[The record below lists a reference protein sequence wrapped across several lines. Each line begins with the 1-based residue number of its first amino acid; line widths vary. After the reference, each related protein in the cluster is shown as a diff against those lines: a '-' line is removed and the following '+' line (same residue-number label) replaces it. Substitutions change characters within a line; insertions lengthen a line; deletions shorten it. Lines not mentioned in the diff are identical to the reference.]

1 MYKNIYGKNR
11 VERAW
16 LMYKN
21 IPPKGYD
28 RPPTGLKSFRE
39 LGITAKFT
47 NESLYVEDFDNP
59 QMNNRKFVVVRSQK
73 FTVQRPRYYFISI
86 IGKFEDLINSS
97 RPGNYLGFCS
107 CRDYNR
113 RCKHK
118 RAIEYVIQNNTYD
131 FRAGDIFEVLS
142 LNLKF

>member
-1 MYKNIYGKNR
+1 MYKDIYGKTR

-16 LMYKN
+16 FMYKN
-21 IPPKGYD
+21 MAPKGYAT
-28 RPPTGLKSFRE
+28 PPTGTRSFRE

-47 NESLYVEDFDNP
+47 NDSLYVEDFDNP
-59 QMNNRKFVVVRSQK
+59 QMSTRKFIVVRSQK

-86 IGKFEDLINSS
+86 NNRFDDMIDSS
-97 RPGNYLGFCS
+97 RPGNYLGYCS
-107 CRDYNR
+107 CRDYRR

-118 RAIEYVIQNNTYD
+118 RAIEYVVQQNTYD
-131 FRAGDIFEVLS
+131 LRAGDIIEVLS